1 MKFLI
6 SPPMRMGNKLTGAA
20 KRTLDFYSLFE
31 EAERI
36 LLVDGPSFKTRDE
49 KLDDA
54 IEQFRII
61 NSYSGKNPL
70 LQLTGF
76 LKSLFGSSKVD
87 FILCY
92 SEYYHSVVYS
102 YFLAKL
108 SRKPLIITWHHG
120 ETETYFSNG
129 PIFFKKA
136 MISAFAILVIS
147 DQAIE
152 PLKTLCTQS
161 IVQKVS
167 PGINISKYHENSEK
181 TYDAVFAGVNSER
194 KGVNF
199 IDSIWNVVN
208 SEVPNARLCVIGNGF
223 QSNMQYF
230 ENRNIEVLGFVE
242 EKKKISIFSQ
252 SKVLISLSTDEGF
265 PLVIM
270 EAMASHLPVVTWDLP
285 WSSPVDGVGIRVRYP
300 DLEEFAINV
309 VEIIK
314 NNAKRQTLADKSYEF
329 VGEKFSIDK
338 AAVEEFELLKSL
350 FE

>member
-1 MKFLI
+1 
-6 SPPMRMGNKLTGAA
+6 MGSQLTGAA

-36 LLVDGPSFKTRDE
+36 LLVDEASFKTRDD
-49 KLDDA
+49 KLDDTLKHFKV
-54 IEQFRII
+54 IH
-61 NSYSGKNPL
+61 SYSGKNPF

-76 LKSLFGSSKVD
+76 LKSLFVSSRVD

-92 SEYYHSVVYS
+92 SEYYYSVIYS

-108 SRKPLIITWHHG
+108 TRRPLIVTWHHG
-120 ETETYFSNG
+120 ETEHYFSSG
-129 PIFFKKA
+129 PRLFKKA
-136 MISAFAILVIS
+136 MKSAHAIMVIS
-147 DQAIE
+147 DQAVE
-152 PLKTLCTQS
+152 PLKFICTKS
-161 IVQKVS
+161 IIQKVS
-167 PGINISKYHENSEK
+167 PGIDLMKYHSSSEK
-181 TYDAVFAGVNSER
+181 NYDAVFAGVNSER

-199 IDSIWNVVN
+199 IDSLWNAVN

-223 QSNMQYF
+223 QGSVKYF
-230 ENRNIEVLGFVE
+230 ENQNIEVLGFVE
-242 EKKKISIFSQ
+242 ENNKMAVLSQ

-265 PLVIM
+265 PAVIM